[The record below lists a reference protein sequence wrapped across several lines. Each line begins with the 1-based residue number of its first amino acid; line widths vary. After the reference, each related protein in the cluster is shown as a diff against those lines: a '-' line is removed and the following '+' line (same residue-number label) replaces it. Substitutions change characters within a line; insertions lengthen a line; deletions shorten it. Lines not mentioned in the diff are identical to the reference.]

1 MIRGEDSADQIGAHI
16 GVLGRNR
23 GAFLGPRLNA
33 GDAQFVHNT
42 ADQPQGRALTGII
55 ELSLKSAGTRSAV
68 RGIEELLNLGGQAL
82 APASAWTWGIAAFA
96 PRVVAGPSDAQHAG
110 HEHDREV
117 GLLLLDE
124 LIHLDQACV
133 FAKKAAAFFKN
144 SFSSFSC
151 RFDSSSSSI
160 RARSFG
166 ESAVSGSG
174 FWARYFVTQLP
185 SVPSL
190 ISNSRATSAI
200 ARSDSITSCTASALN
215 CLLNLRRLVDTIT
228 SFRLNVVYQNHDTP
242 WASGGTARLVSE
254 RRRQA
259 RRSRTNT
266 EN

>member
-110 HEHDREV
+110 HKHDREV

-133 FAKKAAAFFKN
+133 FAKKAAAFLKTH
-144 SFSSFSC
+144 SRVSAV
-151 RFDSSSSSI
+151 DSTLPARPYAPAPSAK
-160 RARSFG
+160 ARSRVRDTG
-166 ESAVSGSG
+166 
-174 FWARYFVTQLP
+174 P
-185 SVPSL
+185 D
-190 ISNSRATSAI
+190 IS
-200 ARSDSITSCTASALN
+200 
-215 CLLNLRRLVDTIT
+215 
-228 SFRLNVVYQNHDTP
+228 
-242 WASGGTARLVSE
+242 
-254 RRRQA
+254 
-259 RRSRTNT
+259 
-266 EN
+266 

>member
-1 MIRGEDSADQIGAHI
+1 
-16 GVLGRNR
+16 
-23 GAFLGPRLNA
+23 
-33 GDAQFVHNT
+33 
-42 ADQPQGRALTGII
+42 II
-55 ELSLKSAGTRSAV
+55 KIILKCAGTRSAV

-160 RARSFG
+160 HARSFG

-242 WASGGTARLVSE
+242 RN
-254 RRRQA
+254 
-259 RRSRTNT
+259 NT
-266 EN
+266 EPDSPYRLTSQKPAPGSGVEEDVPKDTRDVPFPIAYSARCIRRYSLGVIPTHC